1 MNDKQ
6 TGTIRSTMPSVW
18 ATLAVWLVARL
29 GLDLS
34 ADDWQVLF
42 VIGPIIGGV
51 VYRLGREVEAKWPA
65 FGRVLFGSA
74 RQPHYDA
81 EG

>member
-6 TGTIRSTMPSVW
+6 TGMVRSTMPSVW

-29 GLDLS
+29 GLDLDD
-34 ADDWQVLF
+34 ADWQVLF
-42 VIGPIIGGV
+42 VLGPIIGGV
-51 VYRLGREVEAKWPA
+51 VYRLGREVETRFPA
-65 FGRVLFGSA
+65 FGRVLFGSSK
-74 RQPHYDA
+74 RPHYDS

>member
-6 TGTIRSTMPSVW
+6 TGMIRSTMPSVW

-34 ADDWQVLF
+34 PDDW
-42 VIGPIIGGV
+42 
-51 VYRLGREVEAKWPA
+51 
-65 FGRVLFGSA
+65 
-74 RQPHYDA
+74 
-81 EG
+81 